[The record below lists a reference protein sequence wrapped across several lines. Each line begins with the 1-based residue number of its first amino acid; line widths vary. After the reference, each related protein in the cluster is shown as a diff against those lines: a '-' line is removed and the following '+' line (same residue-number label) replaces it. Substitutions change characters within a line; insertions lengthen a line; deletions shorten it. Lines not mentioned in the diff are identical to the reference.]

1 MSLDGNEFDRISLTR
16 VSFERSNI
24 DKRELKRSG
33 RQLFTATE
41 GAGVR

>member
-1 MSLDGNEFDRISLTR
+1 MDGNEFDRINLTR

-24 DKRELKRSG
+24 DKRELKLSG
-33 RQLFTATE
+33 RQLFRATE